1 MLARRLLIALAV
13 LMALTALTASL
24 APRET
29 APQQED
35 SATPAAPTAP
45 APEPV
50 EETLD
55 AGGEGQRVVA
65 RVGQNVII
73 VVRSEEPTR
82 SRWATWASRRPSR
95 TPPRASSCWPTIR
108 APIRSSCSRPTG
120 RSACSRSASRNDEG
134 RAANGPPLVRGVAV
148 SCDYQLEPLQPPPE
162 GVQVRASA
170 EPDAWV
176 MVNVRA
182 PLLDFDVATTV

>member
-24 APRET
+24 APRKT

-35 SATPAAPTAP
+35 SATPAAPAAP
-45 APEPV
+45 VPEPV

-65 RVGQNVII
+65 RVGQNVTI
-73 VVRSEEPTR
+73 VVRSKELDTVSLGDLGVGDDR
-82 SRWATWASRRPSR
+82 AGL
-95 TPPRASSCWPTIR
+95 PRAL
-108 APIRSSCSRPTG
+108 
-120 RSACSRSASRNDEG
+120 
-134 RAANGPPLVRGVAV
+134 RAAGRRSGHLSDRAARGRPADRRARDPRVGTTKGGPRTARPWSHGVAV
-148 SCDYQLEPLQPPPE
+148 SCDYQPEPLQPPPA

-170 EPDAWV
+170 
-176 MVNVRA
+176 NR
-182 PLLDFDVATTV
+182 TRG